1 MCQPITSAQF
11 LTEVK
16 CNMAASVSA
25 EKCVLTVWFYL
36 FTLRCLYKL
45 YLEDICNPKSL
56 FQTRFTRMFAA
67 VARRALQSSRNF
79 STSVARRG
87 GDGLPP
93 PGDNLPFSINNRSS
107 FTLVYIT
114 DWLTT
119 YQNILNPLQ
128 SWSSL
133 GLLPGILFL
142 SFYDLII

>member
-36 FTLRCLYKL
+36 FTIRCLYKL

-119 YQNILNPLQ
+119 FQNPLRAVWQ
-128 SWSSL
+128 KETMC
-133 GLLPGILFL
+133 LL
-142 SFYDLII
+142 S